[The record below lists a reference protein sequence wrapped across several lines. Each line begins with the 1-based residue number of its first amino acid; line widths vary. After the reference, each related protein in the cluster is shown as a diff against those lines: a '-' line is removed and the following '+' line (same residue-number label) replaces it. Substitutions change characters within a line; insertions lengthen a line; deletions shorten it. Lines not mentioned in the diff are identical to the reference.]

1 MAEEC
6 AESSVAIAAAGTVQ
20 PGSWW
25 QDPHGSSIS
34 PPPPP
39 AWIHGSNHNPW
50 GHHNQNPSSN
60 DSPCDEAVSISSS
73 AYTNTSIH
81 SGLTVESSG
90 RFLESTSS
98 PNELI
103 GEHLSD
109 HHLWN
114 HVLLVG
120 SGGDLHSHQHEVPEN
135 LLDSLSSK
143 TMSNLN
149 SFEPPSATS
158 SCSNYLKKSGNT
170 YNIWDFPN
178 TSLNGSTFM
187 QGQRFSSNHKLST
200 SVGDWSIAPPDPE
213 VNLPFG
219 SSPMSL
225 SSSSTCHG
233 LCGSTILR
241 PQYSG
246 ELEASVG
253 TALFRRSPSVYSSNN
268 VLGDGFGPTNAS
280 ITADNGRYYGGAAGS
295 SSRGFDDDDTSS
307 SFSSRIGR
315 RFKTL
320 NLSDCKIKPVSSPPV
335 RANMRGQGNTSEGKK
350 KRSEDGSE
358 TVAKKPKHESAAV
371 SSSKMQVTKV
381 KLGDRITA
389 LQQIVS
395 PFGKTDTASVLME
408 AIGYIKFL
416 QEQVRLLVSNP
427 YLKTNPHKDPWGAL
441 DRIEKGDFRVD
452 LKTRGLCLVPVSCTP
467 QVYRDNTGS
476 DYWTPPYR
484 GVLYR

>member
-6 AESSVAIAAAGTVQ
+6 AESSVAIDAMAVQ

-25 QDPHGSSIS
+25 HDPHGSSIS
-34 PPPPP
+34 PPPP
-39 AWIHGSNHNPW
+39 AWINGSNHNLW

-90 RFLESTSS
+90 RLLESTSS

-120 SGGDLHSHQHEVPEN
+120 SGGDLHNNQHDVPEN

-158 SCSNYLKKSGNT
+158 PCNNYLKKLSNT
-170 YNIWDFPN
+170 CNIWDFPN
-178 TSLNGSTFM
+178 TSLNGPNFM
-187 QGQRFSSNHKLST
+187 QGQRFSSNNKLSN

-213 VNLPFG
+213 VNLPFD

-225 SSSSTCHG
+225 GSSSTCHG
-233 LCGSTILR
+233 LCGSTIPR
-241 PQYSG
+241 TQYGS

-253 TALFRRSPSVYSSNN
+253 TALFRRSPSIYSSNN
-268 VLGDGFGPTNAS
+268 VLGDGFGPTNTS
-280 ITADNGRYYGGAAGS
+280 IMAENSRYYGGVAGS
-295 SSRGFDDDDTSS
+295 LCRGFDDDNTSS
-307 SFSSRIGR
+307 SFGSRIGR

-320 NLSDCKIKPVSSPPV
+320 NLSDCKIKPVSSPLV
-335 RANMRGQGNTSEGKK
+335 RANMRGQGNASEGKK
-350 KRSEDGSE
+350 KRSEDSSE
-358 TVAKKPKHESAAV
+358 TVAKKPKHECSAV

-441 DRIEKGDFRVD
+441 DRKEKGDFRVE
-452 LKTRGLCLVPVSCTP
+452 LKSRGLCLVPVSCTP
-467 QVYRDNTGS
+467 QVYRENTGS

>member
-114 HVLLVG
+114 HVLLSVG

-371 SSSKMQVTKV
+371 SSSKVTKV